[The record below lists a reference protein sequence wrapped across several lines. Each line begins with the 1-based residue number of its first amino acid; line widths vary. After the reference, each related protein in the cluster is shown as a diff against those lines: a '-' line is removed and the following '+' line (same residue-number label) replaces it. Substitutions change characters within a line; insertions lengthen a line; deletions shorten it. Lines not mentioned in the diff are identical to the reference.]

1 MSVVTAPLV
10 LGDRYR
16 LEQQMAS
23 GGYGEVWRGTD
34 LLLARPVAVKLLHPE
49 SAADPQ
55 AAGPAP
61 APGAGTL
68 PGTHA
73 YLAPE
78 RVSGGRGTAASDLYA
93 LGVVAYQSLAGR
105 LPFTG
110 TAAEVTRAHLT
121 HPLPPLPPAVPAD
134 VAV

>member
-34 LLLARPVAVKLLHPE
+34 LLLARPVAV
-49 SAADPQ
+49 
-55 AAGPAP
+55 PAP
-61 APGAGTL
+61 ATGAGTL
-68 PGTHA
+68 PGTRA

-134 VAV
+134 VAVL